1 MTDKP
6 NDILLLAGKVLTIL
20 MQGLMACAALTLIIV
35 GPLAAVMSDTI
46 NAEMVADYGSK
57 VAPMPISA
65 ILALFACA
73 LVAVVLVFFFFGKLR
88 AIISSVAE
96 GEPFLPENAN
106 RINAMAW
113 LLAALQ
119 VAKFVLGAAAVP
131 VATWASTIESE
142 DLHISTDFSSG
153 FDLTSILMVVV
164 LFILAR
170 VFRHGAAMRADLEGT
185 V

>member
-20 MQGLMACAALTLIIV
+20 MQGFMAFAALTLVIT
-35 GPLAAVMSDTI
+35 GPLVVVMSDTI
-46 NAEMVADYGSK
+46 NAEMVAEYGST
-57 VAPMPISA
+57 VAPMPVSA
-65 ILALFACA
+65 ILGLFACA
-73 LVAVVLVFFFFGKLR
+73 LVAVALVFFFFGKLR
-88 AIISSVAE
+88 AIISTVAE
-96 GEPFLPENAN
+96 GEPFLPDNAD
-106 RINAMAW
+106 RLNAMAW

-119 VAKFVLGAAAVP
+119 VAKVVLGAAAVP
-131 VATWASTIESE
+131 VATWASALKSE

-170 VFRHGAAMRADLEGT
+170 VFRHGAAMREDLEGT